1 MQIIDNFLEPE
12 LYENISNFLKSHNTN
27 WWFQKDY
34 TDASLTKNKNGFFE
48 FLFYN
53 YRRPLSPKFN
63 DLIEP
68 VLTKLEVDA
77 CIQVRANLVVRDKD
91 TIECGWHTDG
101 GNPAATTGIL
111 YLTNC
116 NAKTVLSTKEG
127 EVFVDSIENRM
138 LLFPQTT
145 RHKVIYQTDVHKRYI
160 VNFNYF
166 GKLCK

>member
-1 MQIIDNFLEPE
+1 M
-12 LYENISNFLKSHNTN
+12 
-27 WWFQKDY
+27 
-34 TDASLTKNKNGFFE
+34 
-48 FLFYN
+48 
-53 YRRPLSPKFN
+53 
-63 DLIEP
+63 
-68 VLTKLEVDA
+68 LTKLEVDA

-101 GNPAATTGIL
+101 SNPAATTGIL